1 MGQRVW
7 DKGGCWSMEMGGRA
21 EDLVID
27 VFCFFL
33 SFLAD
38 GKFSTLGPPGME
50 GDSRRGGYFL
60 CKSGV
65 VG

>member
-50 GDSRRGGYFL
+50 GGSWRGG
-60 CKSGV
+60 
-65 VG
+65 